1 MKTLTKITKK
11 LTLRV
16 MMTTDKRE
24 ILEYV
29 KTLVKLNTFI
39 HAQMESLGAEDV
51 KNLSKLQDMLETM
64 LVEL

>member
-1 MKTLTKITKK
+1 
-11 LTLRV
+11 
-16 MMTTDKRE
+16 MTTDKRE

-39 HAQMESLGAEDV
+39 YAQMESLEAEDV
-51 KNLSKLQDMLETM
+51 KNLGKLQVMLETM